1 MRDDNTS
8 NKASF
13 RNLKSCPKE
22 KKRRDRNFCLIKC
35 KHTVN
40 QDKKNLRYN
49 FLQTSKLIIDCRN
62 GMLAREPTGPTDD
75 HVSEELLEE
84 LEQWQKNKLNL

>member
-1 MRDDNTS
+1 M
-8 NKASF
+8 
-13 RNLKSCPKE
+13 
-22 KKRRDRNFCLIKC
+22 
-35 KHTVN
+35 
-40 QDKKNLRYN
+40 RYN

-75 HVSEELLEE
+75 HVSKELLEE